1 MMKWLKQSMQVLM
14 RTHLDNQNN
23 EVFRYQ
29 DPETKAL
36 FADLWVK
43 AKADTN

>member
-1 MMKWLKQSMQVLM
+1 MVE
-14 RTHLDNQNN
+14 TEYAGVDAYTPHLDNQNN